1 MVRGVPAEEK
11 FQAYSI
17 YIAKVAKL
25 LGVTKARPVFEAA
38 IQNLPENQVL
48 FLGRKYVELE
58 KNLG

>member
-1 MVRGVPAEEK
+1 VPAEER

-38 IQNLPENQVL
+38 IQNLP
-48 FLGRKYVELE
+48 
-58 KNLG
+58 